1 VPAALCV
8 AAALAAGVRPAAGAG
23 SGWGSY
29 TVAGATFTFDLANEG
44 ATALQSFTLVGP
56 PGTAFLGGA
65 TAGESTAPCT
75 VGQPDGGANEIQ
87 CGPLAAAGLAPGA
100 QLLFVGT
107 MQTAAACGQPFELEV
122 AAAGATSPTAVAEIA
137 LAGACAATP
146 PPATGCTPAGWGEPA
161 VVRAHL
167 AWLDRLADAFGRAR
181 ATVEAGGP
189 AGRAASRARDAGGS
203 PPLTAAA
210 LRGVHAVAAGAARAL
225 RQASQPP
232 PARCPAEAIAAARRA
247 LYSTR
252 GRSWRAPSSSFRPGQ
267 REGAS

>member
-1 VPAALCV
+1 
-8 AAALAAGVRPAAGAG
+8 
-23 SGWGSY
+23 
-29 TVAGATFTFDLANEG
+29 VAGATFTFDLANEG

-65 TAGESTAPCT
+65 TAGESTAPCA
-75 VGQPDGGANEIQ
+75 VGQPDGAANEIQ

-100 QLLFVGT
+100 QVLFVGT

-122 AAAGATSPTAVAEIA
+122 TAAGATSPAAVAEIG
-137 LAGACAATP
+137 LAGACGATP
-146 PPATGCTPAGWGEPA
+146 PPTTSCTPAGSGEPA
-161 VVRAHL
+161 VVGARL

-181 ATVEAGGP
+181 VTTEAVGP
-189 AGRAASRARDAGGS
+189 AGRAPRTGTADGS
-203 PPLTAAA
+203 PQLTATA
-210 LRGVHAVAAGAARAL
+210 LRGVDAVAVGAAVAL
-225 RQASQPP
+225 RQASRPA
-232 PARCPAEAIAAARRA
+232 PARCPAATTAAARRA